1 MRRLLWFSAAVAG
14 LAIATPALGGFTAG
28 PFNNDFEG
36 RVEGDV
42 GTYFGFDVKRQRGE
56 VKVAKVT
63 ARLNY
68 DCTNGKGGGA
78 AARVRGKLPVED
90 DRFAGTLRRTA
101 DFVTRGGSPGKI
113 KYRVRGKFQ
122 SRRKAKGTV
131 DAEIR
136 FLEGTPRGGQ
146 RVRCYTGVVQW
157 KARRGANLEPGV
169 PMRGGS

>member
-14 LAIATPALGGFTAG
+14 LTIATPALGGFTSG

-36 RVEGDV
+36 RVERDA
-42 GTYFGFDVKRQRGE
+42 TSYFGFDVK
-56 VKVAKVT
+56 VARVT
-63 ARLNY
+63 ALLKY
-68 DCTNGKGGGA
+68 ACTNGEGGGA

-101 DFVTRGGSPGKI
+101 DFITRGGNPGTI
-113 KYRVRGKFQ
+113 KYRVRGEFQ

-136 FLEGTPRGGQ
+136 FREGTPRGGQ

-157 KARRGANLEPGV
+157 KARRGVNVEPVG
-169 PMRGGS
+169 PMRSGS